1 MKRWLV
7 MMMCA
12 VFFLIGNL
20 SFAVSNTFSVG
31 TAGTASA
38 WSGSMPAYESFDDD
52 DWDDDRWEDDDDDY
66 WDDDRWEDDDDD
78 DWDDDR
84 WED

>member
-1 MKRWLV
+1 

-12 VFFLIGNL
+12 VWFLMGNL
-20 SFAVSNTFSVG
+20 SFAMTSPLGIGSSPTWG
-31 TAGTASA
+31 
-38 WSGSMPAYESFDDD
+38 SGMPALESFDDD
-52 DWDDDRWEDDDDDY
+52 DYWDDDRWEDDDDDDDY

>member
-12 VFFLIGNL
+12 VCFLMGNL
-20 SFAVSNTFSVG
+20 SFAMTSSLG
-31 TAGTASA
+31 MGPSPA
-38 WSGSMPAYESFDDD
+38 WGSGMPALESFDDD
-52 DWDDDRWEDDDDDY
+52 DYWDDDRWEDDDDDY

>member
-1 MKRWLV
+1 MKGWLV
-7 MMMCA
+7 IMMCA
-12 VFFLIGNL
+12 VCFLMGNL
-20 SFAVSNTFSVG
+20 SFAMTSPLGMGPSP
-31 TAGTASA
+31 A
-38 WSGSMPAYESFDDD
+38 WGSGMPALESFDDD
-52 DWDDDRWEDDDDDY
+52 VWDDDRWEDDDDDY

>member
-1 MKRWLV
+1 MKGWLV
-7 MMMCA
+7 IMMCA
-12 VFFLIGNL
+12 GCFLMGNL
-20 SFAVSNTFSVG
+20 SFAMTSPLG
-31 TAGTASA
+31 MGPLPA
-38 WSGSMPAYESFDDD
+38 WGSGMPALESFDDD
-52 DWDDDRWEDDDDDY
+52 DWDDDRWGDDDDDY

>member
-12 VFFLIGNL
+12 VFFLMENL
-20 SFAVSNTFSVG
+20 SFAMALPLGLESSP
-31 TAGTASA
+31 A
-38 WSGSMPAYESFDDD
+38 WGSGMPVLESFDDD
-52 DWDDDRWEDDDDDY
+52 YWDDDRWEDEDDDY

-78 DWDDDR
+78 WDDDDR

>member
-1 MKRWLV
+1 MKRWLL
-7 MMMCA
+7 MMMCT
-12 VFFLIGNL
+12 VWFLMGNL
-20 SFAVSNTFSVG
+20 SFAMTSPLGIGS
-31 TAGTASA
+31 SPA
-38 WSGSMPAYESFDDD
+38 WGSGMPALESFDDDD

>member
-1 MKRWLV
+1 MKGWLV
-7 MMMCA
+7 IMMCA
-12 VFFLIGNL
+12 VCFLMANL
-20 SFAVSNTFSVG
+20 SFAMTSPLGMGPSP
-31 TAGTASA
+31 A
-38 WSGSMPAYESFDDD
+38 WGSGMPALESFDDD

>member
-12 VFFLIGNL
+12 VFFMMGSL
-20 SFAVSNTFSVG
+20 SLAMTG
-31 TAGTASA
+31 TTGFELPMA
-38 WSGSMPAYESFDDD
+38 WGQDMPAYESFDD

-78 DWDDDR
+78 DWDDDDR
-84 WED
+84 WDD

>member
-12 VFFLIGNL
+12 VWFLKGNL
-20 SFAVSNTFSVG
+20 SFAITSPLGMGS
-31 TAGTASA
+31 SPA
-38 WSGSMPAYESFDDD
+38 WGSGMPALESFDDD
-52 DWDDDRWEDDDDDY
+52 DDYWDDDRWEDDDDDY

-84 WED
+84 WDD

>member
-12 VFFLIGNL
+12 VCFLMGNL
-20 SFAVSNTFSVG
+20 SFAMTSPLGIGSSPTWG
-31 TAGTASA
+31 
-38 WSGSMPAYESFDDD
+38 SGMPALESFDDD
-52 DWDDDRWEDDDDDY
+52 DYWDDDRWEDDDDDY

>member
-1 MKRWLV
+1 MKRWLL

-12 VFFLIGNL
+12 VWFLMGNL
-20 SFAVSNTFSVG
+20 SFAMMTSPLGMGS
-31 TAGTASA
+31 SPA
-38 WSGSMPAYESFDDD
+38 WGSGMPALESFDDD
-52 DWDDDRWEDDDDDY
+52 DYWDDDRWEDDDDDY

>member
-1 MKRWLV
+1 MKRWLL

-12 VFFLIGNL
+12 VCFLMGNL
-20 SFAVSNTFSVG
+20 SFAMTSPLGIGPSP
-31 TAGTASA
+31 A
-38 WSGSMPAYESFDDD
+38 WGSGMPALESFDDD
-52 DWDDDRWEDDDDDY
+52 GWDDDRWEDDDDDY

-78 DWDDDR
+78 DDDR

>member
-1 MKRWLV
+1 MKGWLV
-7 MMMCA
+7 IMMCA
-12 VFFLIGNL
+12 VCFLMGNL
-20 SFAVSNTFSVG
+20 SFAMTSPLG
-31 TAGTASA
+31 RGPLPA
-38 WSGSMPAYESFDDD
+38 WGSGMPTLESFDDD
-52 DWDDDRWEDDDDDY
+52 DWDNDRWEDDDDY

>member
-1 MKRWLV
+1 M

-12 VFFLIGNL
+12 VCFLMGNL
-20 SFAVSNTFSVG
+20 SFAMTSPLGMGSLP
-31 TAGTASA
+31 AA
-38 WSGSMPAYESFDDD
+38 WGSGMPVLESFDDD